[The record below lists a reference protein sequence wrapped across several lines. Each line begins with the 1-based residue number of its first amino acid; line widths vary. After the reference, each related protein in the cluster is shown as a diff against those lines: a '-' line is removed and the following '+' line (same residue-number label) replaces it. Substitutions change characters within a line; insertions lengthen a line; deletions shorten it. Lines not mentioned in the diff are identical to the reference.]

1 MVAFNSSCSLW
12 QPIVEDT
19 VCPYQIKAPGDRIY
33 HSGWWSRDTSVY
45 FFLSCS
51 SNPRSDIQHL
61 TPKYYRGAISFLLHS
76 LLLPEDWKICQKM
89 GKASIATVTKQNQ
102 QQVII
107 ALKFTEIIHLFLC
120 GVHHFLPQLRSS
132 CDPTG
137 MNAKYTW
144 KSNYREQTESRLL
157 VLVHYYLWLFSPLP
171 QLPAEITGA

>member
-1 MVAFNSSCSLW
+1 MEQGHFSL
-12 QPIVEDT
+12 
-19 VCPYQIKAPGDRIY
+19 
-33 HSGWWSRDTSVY
+33 

-120 GVHHFLPQLRSS
+120 GMHHFLPQLRSS

-137 MNAKYTW
+137 MNAKFTW

-157 VLVHYYLWLFSPLP
+157 VLVHYYL
-171 QLPAEITGA
+171 